1 MAAAFAALPPPAR
14 DRAVRRSRDA
24 AVGAAVAAGWR
35 AVRCRLRRQRAR
47 RGLARSFRA
56 G

>member
-1 MAAAFAALPPPAR
+1 MAAAFAALPPPER

-24 AVGAAVAAGWR
+24 AVGDAVAAGWR
-35 AVRCRLRRQRAR
+35 AVRRWLHRRRAR
-47 RGLARSFRA
+47 RGLARSFRP

>member
-24 AVGAAVAAGWR
+24 AVGAGIAAGWR
-35 AVRCRLRRQRAR
+35 AVRRWLRRRRAR
-47 RGLARSFRA
+47 RGLARTLRA